1 MTVSP
6 LAAPPLRRPPAPV
19 GHLATVTRLSPPGA
33 VPEVVP
39 VATVQGTLAL
49 DLQPRQEPPEVAPA
63 PSRPAADVIPIDLHL
78 RRGLEQ
84 WARRYAQAAVEIVGG
99 DRPVSQLLRWSSR
112 EVYQDLD
119 RRAQLVARA
128 GRHRPGQGRA
138 QPVRPKVLGVH
149 ACFLR
154 PDLVEVSVHVR
165 YGERSRA
172 LAARFQVVGGPQRR
186 WCCTALQF
194 A

>member
-1 MTVSP
+1 MTD
-6 LAAPPLRRPPAPV
+6 
-19 GHLATVTRLSPPGA
+19 HLASRPQTRETVVALRAP
-33 VPEVVP
+33 VP
-39 VATVQGTLAL
+39 VASVQGTLAL
-49 DLQPRQEPPEVAPA
+49 DLQPRFDPPQPTSGGSHA
-63 PSRPAADVIPIDLHL
+63 AADVIAIEQPL

-84 WARRYAQAAVEIVGG
+84 WARRYTQAAVEIVGG

-112 EVYQDLD
+112 EVYENLD

-128 GRHRPGQGRA
+128 GRHHPGQGRV

-149 ACFLR
+149 ACFLSR
-154 PDLVEVSVHVR
+154 EVVEVSAHVR

-172 LAARFQVVGGPQRR
+172 LAARFESTGQR
-186 WCCTALQF
+186 WCCTALEW